1 MGLVLCFGKLD
12 TNTFLHSTS
21 FFLFISCVIDL
32 IALLFALCL
41 CGYVNTYVCAGV
53 YAHMGVDAEDWCLLP
68 SSISLH
74 LML

>member
-1 MGLVLCFGKLD
+1 MESWTPTL
-12 TNTFLHSTS
+12 S
-21 FFLFISCVIDL
+21 FTAPLFFSSYPDYVIDL